1 MSTIDAPETGKGGAP
16 EAQPKRPPMNGGAS
30 PVYALGMIGALV
42 YYWRRAD
49 GSPDRA
55 RAVGKALVW
64 PAFVVHDL
72 LRHLEG

>member
-1 MSTIDAPETGKGGAP
+1 MRTAVERTDEDGTTTA
-16 EAQPKRPPMNGGAS
+16 KRPPWAAQGGGS

-42 YYWRRAD
+42 FYWRRAD
-49 GSPDRA
+49 EPPERA

-72 LRHLEG
+72 LRHLER